1 MRAKRSPCRTLLRS
15 RFRSGWTGIHNLCNG
30 FRMSNGT
37 ERQYQLVR
45 ELLEQVATRQDLANL
60 RRELAVAI
68 EGLTA
73 AMDEVLAELAKV
85 GKNTK

>member
-1 MRAKRSPCRTLLRS
+1 
-15 RFRSGWTGIHNLCNG
+15 
-30 FRMSNGT
+30 MSNGT